1 MAVLMW
7 QQGEVAVPKALMA
20 VKLYKSLAQEA
31 TMDDLEVEVSEV
43 LQKSAKDFEIRGK
56 NI

>member
-1 MAVLMW
+1 MW